1 MAQNNP
7 HPSLLSFTGSIDP
20 SVFAMFAL
28 YSENRVRPIEV
39 DITTVRGTI
48 SNHSNEDIEEQLA
61 KNEKSPN
68 NPNIQRIEIAHLPTD
83 SETLLIKGSVNFLA
97 NSLGPN
103 ACNEGGFTDAHTKF
117 IETYKQK
124 GGYEILAERYFMNL
138 VNGAILWRNRYG
150 KNVETEIE
158 YEGNPQV
165 FQADDIDF
173 NNSLSINSIKTKDK
187 QKEAKTIIAAIARA
201 LKGELGQY
209 ACLQLNINARST
221 LGFGQDVYPSQEF
234 SEKSIR
240 DRAGQEISKVL
251 AKMELKNGKKQA
263 VMHSQKIGNAI
274 RTIDD
279 WYEKNAPY
287 PLAVEPYG
295 VDQAA
300 QKALRKGTNFYKYM
314 VKLEQLADQ
323 MNQEDHI
330 PDAAHF
336 VAACFVRGG
345 VFSKAKEESKK

>member
-28 YSENRVRPIEV
+28 YPENTIRPIEV

-97 NSLGPN
+97 NSLSPN
-103 ACNEGGFTDAHTKF
+103 ACNEDGYTAAHKKF
-117 IETYKQK
+117 IAIYKEK
-124 GGYEILAERYFMNL
+124 KGYEILAERYFMNL

-150 KNVETEIE
+150 KNVATEIE
-158 YEGNPQV
+158 YKENRYA
-165 FQADDIDF
+165 FRADDINF
-173 NNSLSINSIKTKDK
+173 NNSLSTNGIKTKDK
-187 QKEAKTIIAAIARA
+187 QKEAKTIIDAIAGA

-209 ACLQLNINARST
+209 ACLQLNINARSS

-251 AKMELKNGKKQA
+251 AKIDLKNGKKQA

-279 WYEKNAPY
+279 WYEKDAPY
-287 PLAVEPYG
+287 PLAIEPYG

-300 QKALRKGTNFYKYM
+300 QKALRKTNNFYKYM
-314 VKLEQLADQ
+314 VKLDYLADQ
-323 MNQEDHI
+323 INQENKI
-330 PDAAHF
+330 SDAAHF

>member
-1 MAQNNP
+1 MARNNP

-28 YSENRVRPIEV
+28 YPENKIRPIEV

-48 SNHSNEDIEEQLA
+48 SNHSNEDIEEQLS

-103 ACNEGGFTDAHTKF
+103 ACNEDGFTDAHTKF
-117 IETYKQK
+117 IKAYKEK
-124 GGYEILAERYFMNL
+124 GGYRTLAKRYFMNL
-138 VNGAILWRNRYG
+138 INGAILWRNRYG
-150 KNVETEIE
+150 KNVQTEIE
-158 YEGNPQV
+158 YEGNHFI

-173 NNSLSINSIKTKDK
+173 KNSLSINSIKTKDK
-187 QKEAKTIIAAIARA
+187 QKEAEAISDTIARA
-201 LKGELGQY
+201 LKGEFGQY
-209 ACLQLNINARST
+209 ACLQLNINAQST

-279 WYEKNAPY
+279 WYEKDAPY

-300 QKALRKGTNFYKYM
+300 QKALRKSNNFYKYI
-314 VKLEQLADQ
+314 VKLEQLTDQ
-323 MNQEDHI
+323 INQEDHI
-330 PDAAHF
+330 PNTAHF

-345 VFSKAKEESKK
+345 VFSKAKEEKKK